1 MELEKIITE
10 RHSTR
15 AFSDKPVPR
24 ETIEK
29 LLSLSTRC
37 PSAIN
42 IQPWEFTVVTGEE
55 RHRLSRILVK
65 TMRERNISCGP
76 GAVRPLPDHF
86 MDRQRGLAN
95 SILPNLDKGVQ
106 LQDFTNEGSC
116 NFYGA
121 PVAIIA
127 TIDTAFSKSRLVDVG
142 IALGYMVLVAHDMG
156 LGTCPIGLI
165 NSFEDEIREALN
177 ISEEKEVVIGIAV
190 GYPDPDAKV
199 NRAVSS
205 RAPLSE
211 TVRFY

>member
-15 AFSDKPVPR
+15 AFSDKPLPR

-29 LLSLSTRC
+29 LLSFSTRC

-42 IQPWEFTVVTGEE
+42 LQPWEFTVVTGEE
-55 RHRLSRILVK
+55 RHRLSKALVK
-65 TMRERNISCGP
+65 AMRERNISCGP
-76 GAVRPLPDHF
+76 GAVRPLAEHF
-86 MDRQRGLAN
+86 MDRQRKLMDSIAPFLKEEN
-95 SILPNLDKGVQ
+95 SF
-106 LQDFTNEGSC
+106 QDFINVGSC

-142 IALGYMVLVAHDMG
+142 IALGYMVLTAHDMG

-165 NSFEDEIREALN
+165 SAFEDEIREALN
-177 ISEEKEVVIGIAV
+177 IGEEKEVVIGIAL
-190 GYPDPDAKV
+190 GYPDHDARV
-199 NRAVSS
+199 NRACSS
-205 RAPLSE
+205 RAPLPE

>member
-15 AFSDKPVPR
+15 AFSDRPVPR

-76 GAVRPLPDHF
+76 GAVRPLRDHF
-86 MDRQRGLAN
+86 MDRQRSLAN

-121 PVAIIA
+121 PVAIIV

-177 ISEEKEVVIGIAV
+177 ISEEKEVVIGVAV
-190 GYPDPDAKV
+190 GYPDPHAKV

>member
-1 MELEKIITE
+1 MELEKIIAE

-76 GAVRPLPDHF
+76 GAVRPLRDHF
-86 MDRQRGLAN
+86 MDRQRSLAN

-121 PVAIIA
+121 PVAIIV